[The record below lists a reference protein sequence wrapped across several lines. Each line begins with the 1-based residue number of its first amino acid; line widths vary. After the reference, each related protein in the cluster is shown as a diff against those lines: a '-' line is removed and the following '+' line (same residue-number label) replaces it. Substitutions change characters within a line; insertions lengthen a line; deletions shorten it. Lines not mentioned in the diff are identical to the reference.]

1 MNKFLKINEKDNVAI
16 VLEDIEKGYAENGLI
31 ALSDIPFGHKI
42 LLRDLKKG
50 ENIIKYGC
58 PIGHITQDL
67 PKGSYAHSHNLKTNL
82 SSIIDYSFSGDND
95 YNPKKSG
102 LTFNGYKRKNGKVAV
117 RNEIWIIPTVGCVN
131 KIAQSLEK
139 IASDIVGD
147 GCDGVFAFTH
157 PFGCSQLGD
166 DQENTRKILA
176 SLINHPNAGG
186 VLVLSL
192 GCENTNLSVIKKYL
206 GEIDENRIKFLVAQD
221 VEDELEEG
229 KKLIKELYDN
239 IKDCKREPI
248 GIENLVV
255 GYKCGGSDAF
265 SGITANMLCGKLS
278 DFLTLNGASTILT
291 EVPEMFGAEHIL
303 MARSLN
309 RDVFEKQVNMING
322 FKQYFYDHGQ
332 ECYEN
337 PSPGNH
343 DGGITTLEEKSLGCI
358 QKGGSSVICDVLGYG
373 EHCKNKGLNLLTG
386 PGNDIVSTTNLTCA
400 GAHIILFTTGRGTS
414 LGAPVPTVKISSNT
428 ALYNKKRNWIDF
440 NAGDVLN
447 CKSIDSL
454 TEKLYNYIIDVANGK
469 KTQNELN
476 GYRDISIFKDGVI
489 M

>member
-1 MNKFLKINEKDNVAI
+1 MSKFLRINKKDNVAI
-16 VLEDIEKGYAENGLI
+16 AIENIEKGYSENGLT

-42 LLRDLKKG
+42 LLNNLKSG
-50 ENIIKYGC
+50 ENIIKYGHS
-58 PIGHITQDL
+58 IGHVTMDL
-67 PKGSYAHSHNLKTNL
+67 CKGSYIHSHNLKTNL
-82 SSIIDYSFSGDND
+82 SSIIDYSFNGDND
-95 YNPKKSG
+95 YSPKNSG

-131 KIAQSLEK
+131 KTAQELEK
-139 IASDIVGD
+139 IAADIVD
-147 GCDGVFAFTH
+147 DNFDGVFAFTH

-176 SLINHPNAGG
+176 SLIKHPNAGG

-192 GCENTNLSVIKKYL
+192 GCENTNVNVIKKYL
-206 GEIDENRIKFLVAQD
+206 GDIDESRVKFLITQN
-221 VEDELEEG
+221 VEDELDEG
-229 KKLIKELYDN
+229 KKLIKEIYDN
-239 IKDCKREPI
+239 IKGLKREPI

-255 GYKCGGSDAF
+255 GFKCGASDAF
-265 SGITANMLCGKLS
+265 SGITANPLCGRLN
-278 DFLTLNGASTILT
+278 DFLTSNGASTILT

-303 MARSLN
+303 MDRSLN
-309 RDVFEKQVNMING
+309 RVIFDKQVNMING
-322 FKQYFYDHGQ
+322 FKQYFYNHGQ

-358 QKGGSSVICDVLGYG
+358 QKGGNSVVCDVLEYG
-373 EHCKNKGLNLLTG
+373 DRCKNHGLNLLIG

-428 ALYNKKRNWIDF
+428 GLYNRKRNWIDF
-440 NAGDVLN
+440 DGGDILN
-447 CKSIDSL
+447 CKSIDTVS
-454 TEKLYNYIIDVANGK
+454 EKLYNFIINVANGR
-469 KTQNELN
+469 KTCNELN